1 MRLLKKLKTKNNIGY
16 FYNEIKYGVEISF
29 PLFEGGRK
37 IRQRQNILERIEN
50 KEYES
55 KKLQK
60 ESVRI
65 NKQRAEIEYVLS
77 NSLGIIS
84 NTLEEKNHYLSSSQ
98 KECSWANHCL

>member
-1 MRLLKKLKTKNNIGY
+1 MKL
-16 FYNEIKYGVEISF
+16 
-29 PLFEGGRK
+29 
-37 IRQRQNILERIEN
+37 
-50 KEYES
+50 

-84 NTLEEKNHYLSSSQ
+84 NTLEEKKNHYLSSSQ
-98 KECSWANHCL
+98 KECS

>member
-1 MRLLKKLKTKNNIGY
+1 MKLKT
-16 FYNEIKYGVEISF
+16 S
-29 PLFEGGRK
+29 
-37 IRQRQNILERIEN
+37 
-50 KEYES
+50 
-55 KKLQK
+55 K

-98 KECSWANHCL
+98 KRMQLGQSLFVRFLMRA